1 MRFVCVIFKVC
12 IEYLYFWLNP
22 RHTHTSNSTNRKYV
36 HGTYTNLKQFVCCG
50 FFFLDV
56 FDVNLYVLFMG
67 LLFYFRLFGISPDFF
82 RTIFINLVFF
92 VLFHSSKLVR
102 SLRKSNFLTLNSVA
116 NKVVFKLYY
125 SHHSCRMQCNFVF
138 TPVGKLLVRS
148 CCCRRFF
155 FSREWWCGTAVFAV
169 YTQWTHFKLKLFGL
183 LIK

>member
-1 MRFVCVIFKVC
+1 MYWVFIFLTK
-12 IEYLYFWLNP
+12 P
-22 RHTHTSNSTNRKYV
+22 SAHTHFQQHKSKICSWNIHKFKTICLLWV
-36 HGTYTNLKQFVCCG
+36 
-50 FFFLDV
+50 FFLDV